1 MIDVVINMEK
11 RQKNVSEHLKDKIN
25 IWQREIAELG
35 LIKGEGEVIQCI
47 QLLKSHPDSQL
58 ESTLLSL
65 LAQSRTYRL
74 NEVDELSLSW
84 IKRAK
89 ELDPENDAV
98 HQFNSKIIFSSL
110 KSLPAILDFPFIR
123 EADNRTTKR
132 KLAEEYINR
141 CKMFLEEY
149 IEGMNKVNEFLQ
161 NHSNSLSQEAKE
173 WMTTFEQMEVHVTK
187 LLKASEEYYAS
198 ISGVFHTSVHLD
210 EIKEALDEIGQL
222 QEMFK
227 EENNEQ
233 GRQERSN
240 SLLELE
246 QMIGLKQVKER
257 MYRHYHYIQY
267 QKKRKELGFTMKDE
281 VSLNMV
287 LTGNPGTG
295 KTTLARMLAKIYYEL
310 GVLPKQEVVEVD
322 RSHLVGSFIGQT
334 EENVKNAIKRSLGG
348 VLFIDEAYS
357 LKRVGQTA
365 NDYGQTAI
373 DSLVS
378 AITGGEYAGKFAIIL
393 AGYPEEMRQFL
404 WSNPGLRSRFP
415 ESNHIHLPDYSSEEL
430 LEIARK
436 VALDNDYII
445 AEEALNALETRIEKE
460 RVDESFGNARTVKS
474 IILDSIFQKGATTEI
489 ENVDSFD
496 LTLLEKKDLT
506 ISQNEPGYLSPEEL
520 LNELVGLNSLKDEF
534 RKIQHFVQIQQVR
547 KEKGLKSV
555 PIQLH
560 SVFSG
565 NPGTGKTTVAKIYAS
580 LLKESGLLKR
590 GHLVVTS
597 RADLVAGYV
606 GQTAMKTKK
615 KIRGALGGVLFIDEA
630 YSLLSS
636 SSSDFGKEAVDTL
649 VDEMTKHDE
658 NLVVVLAGYS
668 NEIEALL
675 KSNPGLKSRFKKF
688 LHFPNYTPDQIVEII
703 LKRVKQYD
711 YTIMPIGISS
721 LKEYI
726 QNHPISGNG
735 RFAENLVDELLQI
748 QAARIM
754 EQADLDEEEF
764 SVINEKDVE
773 EVLSSVS
780 SQRS

>member
-1 MIDVVINMEK
+1 MEN
-11 RQKNVSEHLKDKIN
+11 RQKSSRELLRDKIN
-25 IWQREIAELG
+25 VWHREITEFG
-35 LIKGEGEVIQCI
+35 LIKDEGEIIQSI

-89 ELDPENDAV
+89 MLDPKNDAV
-98 HQFNSKIIFSSL
+98 HQFNSKIIISIL
-110 KSLPAILDFPFIR
+110 QSLPAILDFPFIR
-123 EADNRTTKR
+123 EADNRTSKR
-132 KLAEEYINR
+132 KLAEEYIHR
-141 CKMFLEEY
+141 CKTFLEEY
-149 IEGMNKVNEFLQ
+149 LEEINKVKGLLQ
-161 NHSNSLSQEAKE
+161 NHSNSLSLEAEE
-173 WMTTFEQMEVHVTK
+173 WMATFEQMKVHVTK
-187 LLKASEEYYAS
+187 LLNASEEYYAS

-210 EIKEALDEIGQL
+210 EIKEALDEIEQL
-222 QEMFK
+222 KEMLK
-227 EENNEQ
+227 EEDNEQ
-233 GRQERSN
+233 ERQEESN

-246 QMIGLKQVKER
+246 QMIGLEQVKER

-310 GVLPKQEVVEVD
+310 GVLPKPEVVEVD

-334 EENVKNAIKRSLGG
+334 EENVKSAIKRALGG

-357 LKRVGQTA
+357 LKREGQTA

-373 DSLVS
+373 DSIVS
-378 AITGGEYAGKFAIIL
+378 AITSGEFAGKFAIIL

-415 ESNHIHLPDYSSEEL
+415 ESNHIQLPDYSSEEL
-430 LEIARK
+430 LEIAKK

-445 AEEALNALETRIEKE
+445 AEDALNDLENRIEKE

-474 IILDSIFQKGATTEI
+474 IILDSIFQKGATTKL
-489 ENVDSFD
+489 ENADSFD

-506 ISQNEPGYLSPEEL
+506 ISQNESGLSPEEL
-520 LNELVGLNSLKDEF
+520 LHELVGLDSMKDEI

-560 SVFSG
+560 SVYSG

-590 GHLVVTS
+590 GHLVLTS

-606 GQTAMKTKK
+606 GQTSIKTKK
-615 KIRGALGGVLFIDEA
+615 KIREALGGVLFIDEA

-688 LHFPNYTPDQIVEII
+688 LHFPDYTPDQIVDII

-711 YTIMPIGISS
+711 YTITSLGIST

-726 QNHPISGNG
+726 QTHPISGNG
-735 RFAENLVDELLQI
+735 RFAVNLVDELLQI

-754 EQADLDEEEF
+754 EQADLDDGEF

-780 SQRS
+780 LRRS